1 MDIKHATQPEGSY
14 AQGNALAELHVNM
27 SNILVRAAHGLT
39 LSEKRLMA
47 CCVAQLDSMRIGR
60 RPGFDQLRVKLTALD
75 FAETYEIDPKV
86 AYRDMIVAS
95 DNLFKR
101 YIRYVEDTPKGKQET
116 KFHWV
121 SGVKYHHGEGWVE
134 LGFSPEITPHLMLLR
149 REYTSYKLKTT
160 AALRSTYSWRL
171 YELFVS
177 VWNKKKHAAMTGELY
192 ITLDDLCRA
201 MDVPERYKWHDT
213 RKRAIEPAVR
223 ELADQNN
230 LKIDW
235 MPVKKGRA
243 VSSLVFYFEEESQK
257 RLDL

>member
-86 AYRDMIVAS
+86 AYRDMIAAS

-116 KFHWV
+116 KRLSKKPCINKIVKQQPFYMV
-121 SGVKYHHGEGWVE
+121 SGYCKFVGEASDLMRDK
-134 LGFSPEITPHLMLLR
+134 LGFRS
-149 REYTSYKLKTT
+149 KLVCVHN
-160 AALRSTYSWRL
+160 L
-171 YELFVS
+171 YL
-177 VWNKKKHAAMTGELY
+177 GG
-192 ITLDDLCRA
+192 
-201 MDVPERYKWHDT
+201 
-213 RKRAIEPAVR
+213 AI
-223 ELADQNN
+223 
-230 LKIDW
+230 
-235 MPVKKGRA
+235 
-243 VSSLVFYFEEESQK
+243 
-257 RLDL
+257 